1 MEKENILGFNVCIV
15 ESKYLLENI
24 FYDLNH
30 DVQDFIVNINPEIIV
45 QNYKNEEFKRKLNEQ
60 KYQIPDGVG
69 IILASKIKKG
79 NIKNR
84 IAGIDFMNEI
94 CEKSISN
101 SARIFLY
108 GAKPGVAEEAKK
120 QLEKKYIG
128 INIAGVC
135 DGYIDE
141 EKAIENINK
150 VNPDILFIGLGSPKQ
165 EEFILNNKSKLKS
178 VKILMPVGGSF
189 DVISNNLKRAP
200 KWIIKINLE
209 WLYRL
214 IKQPKRIFRQVK
226 LLKFIF
232 YVLINKRKRRE

>member
-1 MEKENILGFNVCIV
+1 
-15 ESKYLLENI
+15 
-24 FYDLNH
+24 
-30 DVQDFIVNINPEIIV
+30 
-45 QNYKNEEFKRKLNEQ
+45 
-60 KYQIPDGVG
+60 
-69 IILASKIKKG
+69 
-79 NIKNR
+79 
-84 IAGIDFMNEI
+84 MNEI
-94 CEKSISN
+94 CMTSVNYN
-101 SARIFLY
+101 SKIFLY
-108 GAKPGVAEEAKK
+108 GAKPEVAEDTKK

-128 INIAGVC
+128 INIVGVC
-135 DGYIDE
+135 DGYISE
-141 EKAIENINK
+141 EEAIENIKK

-165 EEFILNNKSKLKS
+165 EEFIVNNKSKLKS

-232 YVLINKRKRRE
+232 LCINNKRKRRE

>member
-1 MEKENILGFNVCIV
+1 MEKEKILGFDVC
-15 ESKYLLENI
+15 NI
-24 FYDLNH
+24 EQEELI
-30 DVQDFIVNINPEIIV
+30 QNIYNDYKNNNQSIILSVNPEIILN
-45 QNYKNEEFKRKLNEQ
+45 NYKNDEYINWVNSQ
-60 KYQIPDGVG
+60 KYQIPDGIG
-69 IILASKIKKG
+69 IIYASKFNGG
-79 NIKNR
+79 NIKKR
-84 IAGIDFMNEI
+84 ITGIDLMNEI
-94 CEKSISN
+94 CMTSVNYN
-101 SARIFLY
+101 SKIFLY
-108 GAKPGVAEEAKK
+108 GAKPEVAEDTKK

-128 INIAGVC
+128 INIVGVC
-135 DGYIDE
+135 DGYISE
-141 EKAIENINK
+141 EKAIENIKK

-165 EEFILNNKSKLKS
+165 EKFILNNKSKLKS

-232 YVLINKRKRRE
+232 LCINNKRKRRE